1 MATWKEREEV
11 LLNSMGYQHTP
22 ITSDDT
28 DYFALSLIDRG
39 MADTRALKIAKAV
52 KGAYYRG
59 YDEDWEDVTSAIL
72 QCDGSNFPRLF
83 ALEPRLFQIALDKTG
98 DPALIERLE
107 EVMSND

>member
-11 LLNSMGYQHTP
+11 LFNSMGYQHTP
-22 ITSDDT
+22 ITSDNSN
-28 DYFALSLIDRG
+28 YFALSLIDRG

-52 KGAYYRG
+52 NEG
-59 YDEDWEDVTSAIL
+59 DWEDITSAIL

>member
-22 ITSDDT
+22 ITSDGSN
-28 DYFALSLIDRG
+28 YFALSLIDRG
-39 MADTRALKIAKAV
+39 LADTRALKIAKAV
-52 KGAYYRG
+52 NEG
-59 YDEDWEDVTSAIL
+59 DWYDVTSAIL

>member
-1 MATWKEREEV
+1 VNTWKEREEV

-52 KGAYYRG
+52 NER
-59 YDEDWEDVTSAIL
+59 DWEALTAAIL
-72 QCDGSNFPRLF
+72 YCDGSNFPRLF

>member
-22 ITSDDT
+22 ITSDNSN
-28 DYFALSLIDRG
+28 YFALSLIDRG
-39 MADTRALKIAKAV
+39 MADTRALKIAKAINE
-52 KGAYYRG
+52 GDG
-59 YDEDWEDVTSAIL
+59 EDVTSAIL

>member
-52 KGAYYRG
+52 NEG
-59 YDEDWEDVTSAIL
+59 DWDDVTSAIL

-83 ALEPRLFQIALDKTG
+83 ALEPRLFQIALDKVG